1 MTRER
6 MSGVDT
12 AWLRMDSP
20 SNLMMIVGVW
30 VFEGPLRR
38 ENLEARLRERLLVF
52 DRFRQFV
59 HTDPTGAWW
68 VDDESFDLGNHLVRE
83 TLTDPGSEH
92 ELQALA
98 GRLASEPLAS
108 NRPLWQFHLI
118 EDYRGASA
126 LVTRIHHCIADG
138 IALVKVMLSMSD
150 EGEAVAPRRRR
161 RPAAA
166 QESGHEDLAHTLMA
180 MIEPIIRTAM
190 RSAEQARGSV
200 LRALS
205 AAGQEANLG
214 GLLTV
219 GGRVARDALA
229 IALMSEDSRT
239 RLKGKPGRHKRVAW
253 NDPLPLEEV
262 KTVCRALG
270 VSVNDVLLSCVAGAL
285 RRYLE
290 GKGDKTAGMEI
301 RAMVPVNLRPAN
313 EAPRL
318 GNQFGLVPLVLPV
331 GIANPLERLYDV
343 RRRMDELKGGHQAP
357 LAYALLS
364 VLGQVPRFLQSGIL
378 DYLAHKSTA
387 VMTNVPGPAEP
398 IRIAGNVVER
408 VLVWVPQSSDIG
420 LGVSILS
427 YRGGVQFG
435 VMTDSRLCPDPEKII
450 DGFAPEFER
459 LLLTLALLPREVLTS
474 LPIDQRELEHRLFG
488 EPPTAAAR

>member
-1 MTRER
+1 

-12 AWLRMDSP
+12 AWLRMDSQA
-20 SNLMMIVGVW
+20 NLMMIVGVW
-30 VFEGPLRR
+30 VFDAPLRR
-38 ENLEARLRERLLVF
+38 EALAERLRDRLLVY

-68 VDDESFDLGNHLVRE
+68 VTDESFDLDSHLVCE
-83 TLTDPGSEH
+83 QLADPDSEA
-92 ELQALA
+92 ELQRLA

-150 EGEAVAPRRRR
+150 DGHAATPRRRR
-161 RPAAA
+161 SAVP
-166 QESGHEDLAHTLMA
+166 SDNGHEDLAHTLMA
-180 MIEPIIRTAM
+180 MIEPMR
-190 RSAEQARGSV
+190 RSAMKSV
-200 LRALS
+200 EKAGDSLSRAL
-205 AAGQEANLG
+205 EATGESGMLA
-214 GLLTV
+214 GLLSI
-219 GGRVARDALA
+219 GGRVTQDALA
-229 IALMSEDSRT
+229 IALMTEDSRT
-239 RLKGKPGRHKRVAW
+239 RLKGKPGRHKVVAW
-253 NDPLPLEEV
+253 NDPLPLEDV

-285 RRYLE
+285 RRYLD
-290 GKGDKTAGMEI
+290 GKGDDTRGIEI
-301 RAMVPVNLRPAN
+301 RAMVPVNLRPLN
-313 EAPRL
+313 ESPRL

-331 GIANPLERLYDV
+331 GLANPLERLYDV
-343 RRRMDELKGGHQAP
+343 RRRMDELKGGYQAP

-364 VLGQVPRFLQSGIL
+364 VVGQAPRLLQAGIL
-378 DYLAHKSTA
+378 DYLASKSTA

-398 IRIAGNVVER
+398 IRIAGKTVQR
-408 VLVWVPQSSDIG
+408 VMFWVPQSSDIG
-420 LGVSILS
+420 MGVSILS

-435 VMTDSRLCPDPEKII
+435 VMTDSRLCPEPQLII

-459 LLLTLALLPREVLTS
+459 LLLTLALLPREL
-474 LPIDQRELEHRLFG
+474 LAGGPIDPRELEHRLFG
-488 EPPTAAAR
+488 QPPPMAS

>member
-12 AWLRMDSP
+12 AWLRMDSQA
-20 SNLMMIVGVW
+20 NLMMIVGVW
-30 VFEGPLRR
+30 VFDAPLRR
-38 ENLEARLRERLLVF
+38 EDLEARLRERLLVY
-52 DRFRQFV
+52 DRFRQCV

-68 VDDESFDLGNHLVRE
+68 VDDDSFDIENHLVRE
-83 TLTDPGSEH
+83 QLPDPGSEH
-92 ELQALA
+92 DLQKLA
-98 GRLASEPLAS
+98 GRLAAEPLAS

-138 IALVKVMLSMSD
+138 IALVRVMLSMSD
-150 EGEAVAPRRRR
+150 DGQAATPRRRR
-161 RPAAA
+161 TSAPPD
-166 QESGHEDLAHTLMA
+166 SGHEDLAHTLMA
-180 MIEPIIRTAM
+180 MFEPMTRTAM
-190 RSAEQARGSV
+190 KSVEKAGGS
-200 LRALS
+200 LARAL
-205 AAGQEANLG
+205 EATGESGTLS
-214 GLLTV
+214 GLLAI
-219 GGRVARDALA
+219 GGRVTQDALA

-239 RLKGKPGRHKRVAW
+239 RLKGKPGRHKVVAW

-285 RRYLE
+285 RRYLAD
-290 GKGDKTAGMEI
+290 KGDDTRGMEI

-313 EAPRL
+313 ESPRL
-318 GNQFGLVPLVLPV
+318 GNRFGLVPLVLPV
-331 GIANPLERLYDV
+331 GLANPLERLYDV
-343 RRRMDELKGGHQAP
+343 RRRMDELKGGYQAP

-364 VLGQVPRFLQSGIL
+364 VVGQAPRVLQSGIL
-378 DYLAHKSTA
+378 DYLASKSTA

-398 IRIAGNVVER
+398 IRIAGKTVQR
-408 VLVWVPQSSDIG
+408 VMFWVPQSSDIG
-420 LGVSILS
+420 MGVSILS

-435 VMTDSRLCPDPEKII
+435 VMTDSKLCPEPQHII

-459 LLLTLALLPREVLTS
+459 LLLTLALLPRDLLAGGPVD
-474 LPIDQRELEHRLFG
+474 PRELEHRLFG
-488 EPPTAAAR
+488 APPPLAA

>member
-12 AWLRMDSP
+12 AWLRMDSQA
-20 SNLMMIVGVW
+20 NLMMIVGVW
-30 VFEGPLRR
+30 VFDAPMRR
-38 ENLEARLRERLLVF
+38 EDLEARLRDRLLVY
-52 DRFRQFV
+52 DRFRQYV

-68 VDDESFDLGNHLVRE
+68 VADDSFDLENHLVRE
-83 TLTDPGSEH
+83 QLPDPDSEH
-92 ELQALA
+92 DLQALA
-98 GRLASEPLAS
+98 GRLAAEPLAS

-138 IALVKVMLSMSD
+138 IALVRVMLSMSD
-150 EGEAVAPRRRR
+150 DGQAATPRRRR
-161 RPAAA
+161 ATPAP
-166 QESGHEDLAHTLMA
+166 ESGHEDLAHTLMA
-180 MIEPIIRTAM
+180 MIEPMT
-190 RSAEQARGSV
+190 RSAMKSVEKAGGS
-200 LRALS
+200 LSRAL
-205 AAGQEANLG
+205 EATGERGTLA
-214 GLLTV
+214 GLLAI
-219 GGRVARDALA
+219 GGRVTQDALA

-239 RLKGKPGRHKRVAW
+239 RLKGRPGRHKVVAW

-285 RRYLE
+285 RRYLA
-290 GKGDKTAGMEI
+290 GKGDDTRGIEI

-313 EAPRL
+313 ESPRL
-318 GNQFGLVPLVLPV
+318 GNRFGLVPLVLPV
-331 GIANPLERLYDV
+331 GLANPLERLYDV
-343 RRRMDELKGGHQAP
+343 RRRMDELKGGYQAP

-364 VLGQVPRFLQSGIL
+364 VVGQAPRLLQTGIL
-378 DYLAHKSTA
+378 DYLASKSTA

-398 IRIAGNVVER
+398 IRIAGNAVRR
-408 VLVWVPQSSDIG
+408 VMFWVPQSSDIG
-420 LGVSILS
+420 MGVSILS

-435 VMTDSRLCPDPEKII
+435 VMTDSRLCPEPQLII

-459 LLLTLALLPREVLTS
+459 LLLTLALLPRDLLASGPVD
-474 LPIDQRELEHRLFG
+474 PRELEHRLFG
-488 EPPTAAAR
+488 EPPPMSA